1 LVIGYTVFDSVI
13 GVYAMRRAQPALRAN
28 LRAAGLI
35 DEAEN
40 FAAALRLI
48 GLGLSTLGYD
58 GGAVGANALEI
69 SKRLDALKSLVT
81 RA

>member
-1 LVIGYTVFDSVI
+1 
-13 GVYAMRRAQPALRAN
+13 MWRAHPALRAN

-48 GLGLSTLGYD
+48 ALGLSALGYD
-58 GGAVGANALEI
+58 GGAVAANASEI
-69 SKRLDALKSLVT
+69 SKRLDALKLLVT